1 MPADDRIIALWAER
15 RRIAA
20 RLAALDPA
28 DKAGDAAAQSLA
40 DELIRI
46 DDRIA
51 AIVPVSAAGATV
63 LLRLLHEHVG
73 SDPMTDQIL
82 SSLAVVLERLKC

>member
-20 RLAALDPA
+20 QLAALDPA
-28 DKAGDAAAQSLA
+28 DRAGDAAVRPLV
-40 DELIRI
+40 DELVSI

-51 AIVPVSAAGATV
+51 VSAPVSAAGATV
-63 LLRLLHEHVG
+63 LLRLLREHVE
-73 SDPMTDQIL
+73 SDPLTDQIL
-82 SSLAVVLERLKC
+82 SSLAVALERLE